1 MGVRVFRR
9 LSLAFAAGGV
19 GVIVLIAFL
28 WLLRESGAMA
38 SLGLKMPAPKLP
50 DFLYSRIVWGG
61 IWAFL
66 FVLPVMTRQ
75 WLLRGLVVGVLASLA
90 SIFYF
95 NPAWKSAPFTFVIVI
110 FVANSIWGVA
120 ASGWYRAVSR

>member
-1 MGVRVFRR
+1 MGVRLFRQ
-9 LSLAFAAGGV
+9 LSLAFAAGAV
-19 GVIVLIAFL
+19 GVLALVLFL
-28 WLLRESGAMA
+28 WALREAGVMT
-38 SLGLKMPAPKLP
+38 SLGVRVPAPKMP

-66 FVLPVMTRQ
+66 FVLPILHKQ
-75 WLLRGLVVGVLASLA
+75 WFWRGIAVGVLASLA

-95 NPAWKSAPFTFVIVI
+95 NPAWKNAAFTFVILI
-110 FVANSIWGVA
+110 FVANAIWGVV

>member
-1 MGVRVFRR
+1 MGVRLFRR
-9 LSLAFAAGGV
+9 LSLAFAAGAA
-19 GVIVLIAFL
+19 GVIALVAFL
-28 WLLRESGAMA
+28 WLLRESGVAA
-38 SLGLKMPAPKLP
+38 SLGLRLPAPKLP

-61 IWAFL
+61 IWALL

-110 FVANSIWGVA
+110 FVANAIWGVA
-120 ASGWYRAVSR
+120 ASGWYRAVGR

>member
-1 MGVRVFRR
+1 VPTRLFRQ

-19 GVIVLIAFL
+19 GVIALVVFL
-28 WLLRESGAMA
+28 WIVRDAGVLT
-38 SLGLKMPAPKLP
+38 SLGLHAPKPKMP

-61 IWAFL
+61 LWALL
-66 FVLPVMTRQ
+66 FVLPVMSRQ
-75 WLLRGLVVGVLASLA
+75 WLLRGLAVGVLASLA

-95 NPAWKSAPFTFVIVI
+95 NPAWKNAAFSFVLLI
-110 FVANSIWGVA
+110 FVANAVWGII